1 VLLLSGQDAEHDH
14 DNLGEVVE
22 GTQLPNERRCAAI
35 RQRGVISI
43 DNPKSEISNP

>member
-1 VLLLSGQDAEHDH
+1 MTGIRGLPSTNSGS
-14 DNLGEVVE
+14 
-22 GTQLPNERRCAAI
+22 AI